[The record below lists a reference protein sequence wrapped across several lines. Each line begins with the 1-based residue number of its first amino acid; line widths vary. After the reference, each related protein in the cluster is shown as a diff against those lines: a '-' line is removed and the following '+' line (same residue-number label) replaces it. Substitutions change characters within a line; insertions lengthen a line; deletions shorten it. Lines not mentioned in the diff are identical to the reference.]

1 MADSLL
7 GQQDFRADERAFQ
20 LLEQFRGRTGRRGQ
34 KGILVIQTSR
44 PNHPVYRAFSHENED
59 GVMSLASGAERK
71 ALIESMMDERQAF
84 GYPPFSRIVRVIV
97 KDANEARLEKLSR
110 MLYSAIVNAFGISM
124 SGFVQTF
131 AQPVSVVGPYPPAV
145 DRQSDIFVRH
155 LRVSFRKDGAL
166 SDNKRKLV
174 DIVKAFE
181 TQHAY
186 NGHVALDV
194 DPV

>member
-1 MADSLL
+1 
-7 GQQDFRADERAFQ
+7 
-20 LLEQFRGRTGRRGQ
+20 
-34 KGILVIQTSR
+34 
-44 PNHPVYRAFSHENED
+44 
-59 GVMSLASGAERK
+59 
-71 ALIESMMDERQAF
+71 MMDERQAF

-131 AQPVSVVGPYPPAV
+131 AHPVSVVGPYPPAV

-186 NGHVALDV
+186 TAHVALDV

>member
-1 MADSLL
+1 
-7 GQQDFRADERAFQ
+7 
-20 LLEQFRGRTGRRGQ
+20 
-34 KGILVIQTSR
+34 
-44 PNHPVYRAFSHENED
+44 
-59 GVMSLASGAERK
+59 MSLASEAERK

-145 DRQSDIFVRH
+145 DRQSDILVRH

-186 NGHVALDV
+186 TAHVALDV